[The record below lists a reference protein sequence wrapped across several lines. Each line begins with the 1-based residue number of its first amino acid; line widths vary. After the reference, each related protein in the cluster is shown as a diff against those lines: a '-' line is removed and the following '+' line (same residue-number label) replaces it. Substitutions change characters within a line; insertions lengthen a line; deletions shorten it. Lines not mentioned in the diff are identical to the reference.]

1 MTGARGGLSCSWSFR
16 SDDNRSP
23 DVTQLSEGAAGLT
36 RERNGLWPGGDA
48 SLMEEICLRLL
59 RGVASSKRE
68 TLRLKGDK
76 SLVLGELQPGVGETS
91 PSAAEDTG

>member
-1 MTGARGGLSCSWSFR
+1 MTGVTGGLSCSWSSQ
-16 SDDNRSP
+16 SDDSRSP

-36 RERNGLWPGGDA
+36 GNGLWPGGDA

>member
-1 MTGARGGLSCSWSFR
+1 
-16 SDDNRSP
+16 
-23 DVTQLSEGAAGLT
+23 
-36 RERNGLWPGGDA
+36 
-48 SLMEEICLRLL
+48 MEEICLRLL